1 MDDVYSQGLGS
12 YSPVWSPAPVRAINA
27 PTPAARIAHHIMTS
41 KEAADNQ
48 INAWNNRAN
57 IPAYV
62 QQIKDAQDAHDAS
75 MQAIDRAM
83 AKLSAAPPEMPT
95 TPDFSLGETAAIG
108 IGSLFGG
115 GLRAIAPVS
124 AQVGQMAQYRQKT
137 AFDNAMRKFAAGQDV
152 GRLEYERAL
161 RDSEHYRDTA
171 EGWQKAGAEDAARL
185 QSDARNLQAQT
196 IGWQRGDEVDARNF
210 DQQKELAAMSEQ
222 NQAARDQA
230 TRKHDEAMLRLR
242 NHLDVENDARTESRA
257 MKQHLIDSAQNADS
271 GEAVDAAIAQFRASG
286 GKIDDQTYQMLRMAA
301 ERRAQM
307 SDMRLQNQT
316 YSAYRP
322 SNTVHTDPVTGAPIL
337 VQGQLPGIEG
347 VPNFGMSFLG
357 QGGPGVSVQP
367 VPVTPPQSQV
377 VPGKTTWDP
386 MLYKPQVEIVG
397 KLRAAIQQKE
407 ALRKQFEAE
416 KVPLS
421 DPRFAQRDKAKTDID
436 GKIRELREEL
446 ELKLTP
452 EMREFRRQTADV
464 YLRQIKAFAKDP
476 KYAGLSPEKR
486 TAFQSE
492 IRQRFREEFGVDID
506 WRRIRD

>member
-1 MDDVYSQGLGS
+1 MDDVFSQGLGGYVPS
-12 YSPVWSPAPVRAINA
+12 WSPAPVRAIDA
-27 PTPAARIAHHIMTS
+27 PTPGARIAHHIMTS
-41 KEAADNQ
+41 KEAANQQ
-48 INAWNNRAN
+48 INAWNDRAN

-75 MQAIDRAM
+75 MRAIDRAM

-115 GLRAIAPVS
+115 GLRAIAPIS
-124 AQVGQMAQYRQKT
+124 GQVGQMAQYRQRT
-137 AFDNAMRKFAAGQDV
+137 AFENAMRRFSVGQDA

-161 RDSEHYRDTA
+161 RDSEHYRDSA
-171 EGWQKAGAEDAARL
+171 EGWQRAGAEDAARL
-185 QSDARNLQAQT
+185 QNDARNLQAQT
-196 IGWQRGDEVDARNF
+196 LGWTHGDEADARNF
-210 DQQKELAAMSEQ
+210 DQQQRLAATADQRQS
-222 NQAARDQA
+222 ARDQA
-230 TRKHDEAMLRLR
+230 NREHDRAMLRLR
-242 NHLDVENDARTESRA
+242 NFIDVENDTRTESRA

-271 GEAVDAAIAQFRASG
+271 GDAVDAAISQFRTSG
-286 GKIDDQTYQMLRMAA
+286 GRIDDQTYQMLRAAA

-322 SNTVHTDPVTGAPIL
+322 SNAVHTDPVTGAPI
-337 VQGQLPGIEG
+337 P
-347 VPNFGMSFLG
+347 M
-357 QGGPGVSVQP
+357 QGGTPHLPAVADGMIPVMPDFRGTGGVSVAP
-367 VPVTPPQSQV
+367 VATPKQAA
-377 VPGKTTWDP
+377 VPGKTTWDS

-407 ALRKQFEAE
+407 ALRNQFGDGAL
-416 KVPLS
+416 PPS
-421 DPRFAQRDKAKTDID
+421 DPRNSEREKAKNDID

-452 EMREFRRQTADV
+452 EMRDFRRQTADA
-464 YLRQIKAFAKDP
+464 YLGQIKALAKNP
-476 KYAGLSPEKR
+476 KYAGLPPEKR

-492 IRQRFREEFGVDID
+492 IRQRFREEFGADLD
-506 WRRIRD
+506 WRRIRE